1 MNRVCTSIVALSQ
14 GVPFFHAGD
23 ELLRSKSLDRDSYD
37 SGDWFNRLDFSGET
51 HNFGVGMPPRSK
63 NEGRYDLI
71 RPFLANVDENKPSKE
86 DILAQ
91 TDYFCELMSIRSS
104 SKLFARW
111 RRSKTFK
118 IAYRFSIGGNN
129 QIPGLLVYVIDDG
142 LEKQKI
148 CENFERIVVC
158 INATS
163 RDIENA
169 EKAFQRHVR
178 NSSTSTNAS
187 SKILELHPAQVGA
200 ICNDAETLSR
210 VKISRGDDINDV
222 DDIFLTIPALSTIVL
237 VQKRY

>member
-1 MNRVCTSIVALSQ
+1 MNRLCTSIVALSQ

-71 RPFLANVDENKPSKE
+71 RPFLANVEENKPSQE

-104 SKLFARW
+104 SKLF
-111 RRSKTFK
+111 SLETFK
-118 IAYRFSIGGNN
+118 DVQNRVSFFNRGEN

-142 LEKQKI
+142 FEKLKI
-148 CENFERIVVC
+148 CDNFERIVVC
-158 INATS
+158 VNATS
-163 RDIENA
+163 TDIENYA

-178 NSSTSTNAS
+178 NASTA
-187 SKILELHPAQVGA
+187 KILEPHPAQGA
-200 ICNDAETLSR
+200 ICEDAETLRR
-210 VKISRGDDINDV
+210 VKISGGTSDV
-222 DDIFLTIPALSTIVL
+222 DDLSLTIPALSTIVF
-237 VQKRY
+237 VQKR

>member
-1 MNRVCTSIVALSQ
+1 M
-14 GVPFFHAGD
+14 PFFHAGD

-91 TDYFCELMSIRSS
+91 TDYFCELM
-104 SKLFARW
+104 LFVELETLRVGGVQK
-111 RRSKTFK
+111 RSKSRIVFVVTK
-118 IAYRFSIGGNN
+118 PNT
-129 QIPGLLVYVIDDG
+129 GLLVYVIDDG

-163 RDIENA
+163 RDIENYA

-178 NSSTSTNAS
+178 NSSTS
-187 SKILELHPAQVGA
+187 
-200 ICNDAETLSR
+200 
-210 VKISRGDDINDV
+210 
-222 DDIFLTIPALSTIVL
+222 
-237 VQKRY
+237 

>member
-1 MNRVCTSIVALSQ
+1 M
-14 GVPFFHAGD
+14 PFFHAGD

-91 TDYFCELMSIRSS
+91 TDYLCELMFIRSS
-104 SKLFARW
+104 SKLFALE
-111 RRSKTFK
+111 TFK
-118 IAYRFSIGGNN
+118 DIQNRVSFFNRGNN

-163 RDIENA
+163 RDIENYA

-178 NSSTSTNAS
+178 NSLTSTNAS
-187 SKILELHPAQVGA
+187 SKILELHPAQGA

-222 DDIFLTIPALSTIVL
+222 DDISLTIPALSTIVL
-237 VQKRY
+237 VKKWY